1 MNREEFENTVSYYLK
16 PNSLK
21 VDVKKIKSSS
31 TQTQVGGTLKGKNQ
45 LYAYSKRRIF
55 NNPLPEEGRPT
66 EEEIDWIFM
75 YALEDKH
82 YFFRTERMSGSYAL
96 KDGWTI
102 SFKGQGGEDATGRF
116 VERMY
121 NFGNGWGVYPNDSI
135 VYFLSH
141 LPTPFNFI
149 NWSDENPLEVKQ

>member
-45 LYAYSKRRIF
+45 LYAYSKRRKF
-55 NNPLPEEGRPT
+55 NNPFEEGLF
-66 EEEIDWIFM
+66 EDIDWIFM

-82 YFFRTERMSGSYAL
+82 YFFRTRKMSGGHSL

-102 SFKGQGGEDATGRF
+102 SLKEGGGGDDGGRF

-121 NFGNGWGVYPNDSI
+121 NFASGWGVYPNEAI
-135 VYFLSH
+135 VYFLPH

-149 NWSDENPLEVKQ
+149 NWINVNPLEVK